1 MKPTV
6 TNAIAQSPCRLP
18 CISVGPLQVGVG
30 CALIGETSYED
41 ECPTHRSAPGRL
53 GHHVGRSRVSLYSC
67 RNRLLRLGGR
77 DNEELAVEVGP
88 PRGGRSSVVRWPA
101 PRFGC
106 TGGVVDDLPLDDPMQ
121 RHSCELSIQRP
132 DPRKASLAISVQLW
146 HHPAAP
152 TKSARATGA

>member
-53 GHHVGRSRVSLYSC
+53 GHHVGRSRVSIYSC
-67 RNRLLRLGGR
+67 RNHGHAQLL
-77 DNEELAVEVGP
+77 
-88 PRGGRSSVVRWPA
+88 S
-101 PRFGC
+101 
-106 TGGVVDDLPLDDPMQ
+106 
-121 RHSCELSIQRP
+121 HSG
-132 DPRKASLAISVQLW
+132 LAIVTLEGDKRPNGEAVHCQLRW
-146 HHPAAP
+146 ILNRIYGVAAL
-152 TKSARATGA
+152 KSGSASKN